1 MSGFLVRVEK
11 WGISINL
18 KSIVG
23 ADEATDTP
31 PDKLA
36 ATTDCVP
43 IRK

>member
-1 MSGFLVRVEK
+1 MKNF
-11 WGISINL
+11 NDL

-43 IRK
+43 TK